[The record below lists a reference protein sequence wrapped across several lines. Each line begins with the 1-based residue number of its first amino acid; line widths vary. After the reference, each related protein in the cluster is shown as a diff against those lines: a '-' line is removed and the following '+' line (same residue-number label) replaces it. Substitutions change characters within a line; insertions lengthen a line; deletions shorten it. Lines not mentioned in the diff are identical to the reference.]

1 LSLGVSKGHSKTFF
15 IFMKDEEIIQLLENP
30 ENHEKAF
37 KGILKAY
44 KEKLYY
50 HVRKIVIDHDDA
62 DDVTQ
67 ESFIKI
73 WRNLD
78 KFRGDSK
85 LYTWLYRIATNEAL
99 TFLQKKKKDQGIS
112 IDDNEGLVSHLE
124 SSKSDT
130 YMDGEEIEIKL
141 QKALLQLTDKQRVV
155 FNLKYFEEL
164 KYEEIAEITETSV
177 GGLKATYHFAVKKI
191 EEFLTKN

>member
-1 LSLGVSKGHSKTFF
+1 
-15 IFMKDEEIIQLLENP
+15 MKDEDIIALLGSEDTY
-30 ENHEKAF
+30 EQAF
-37 KGILKAY
+37 RMILKAY
-44 KEKLYY
+44 KEKIYY
-50 HVRKIVIDHDDA
+50 HVRKIVVDHDDA

-67 ESFIKI
+67 ETFIKI

-99 TFLQKKKKDQGIS
+99 TFLQKKRKDNSVS
-112 IDDNEGLVSHLE
+112 IDDNELLVTTLE
-124 SSKSDT
+124 SSRSDA
-130 YMDGEEIEIKL
+130 YLDGDEIQLKL

-155 FNLKYFEEL
+155 FNLKYFENL

-191 EEFLTKN
+191 EEYLTRH

>member
-1 LSLGVSKGHSKTFF
+1 
-15 IFMKDEEIIQLLENP
+15 MKDEQILELLQDPAQSEQ
-30 ENHEKAF
+30 AF
-37 KGILKAY
+37 KAILKAY
-44 KEKLYY
+44 KEKIYY
-50 HVRKIVIDHDDA
+50 HIRKILINHDDT

-67 ESFIKI
+67 ETFIKI

-99 TFLQKKKKDQGIS
+99 TFLQKKKKDMSVS
-112 IDDNEGLVSHLE
+112 IDDNEFLVSNLE
-124 SSKSDT
+124 SSSSDN
-130 YMDGEEIEIKL
+130 YLSGDEIQIKL

-155 FNLKYFEEL
+155 FNLKYFENL
-164 KYEEIAEITETSV
+164 KYEDIAEITETSV

>member
-1 LSLGVSKGHSKTFF
+1 
-15 IFMKDEEIIQLLENP
+15 MNDEEIISLLSDPANAER
-30 ENHEKAF
+30 AF
-37 KGILKAY
+37 RAILKNY

-50 HVRKIVIDHDDA
+50 HIRKIVINHDDA

-67 ESFIKI
+67 ETFIKI

-85 LYTWLYRIATNEAL
+85 LYTWLYRIATNESL
-99 TFLQKKKKDQGIS
+99 TFIQKRKRDMSVS
-112 IDDNEGLVSHLE
+112 IDDNEMLIGSLE

-130 YMDGEEIEIKL
+130 YLDGEEIEIKL
-141 QKALLQLTDKQRVV
+141 QKALLTLTDKQRAV

-164 KYEEIAEITETSV
+164 KYEEIADITETSV

-191 EEFLTKN
+191 EDYLSKH

>member
-1 LSLGVSKGHSKTFF
+1 MLN
-15 IFMKDEEIIQLLENP
+15 DEQIITLLQSP
-30 ENHEKAF
+30 ENADAAF
-37 KGILKAY
+37 RAILKAY

-62 DDVTQ
+62 DDITQ
-67 ESFIKI
+67 EAFIKI

-99 TFLQKKKKDQGIS
+99 TFLQKKKRDMSVS
-112 IDDNEGLVSHLE
+112 IDDNEMLVNHLT
-124 SSKSDT
+124 SPTSDT
-130 YMDGEEIEIKL
+130 YLDGNEIEMKL
-141 QKALLQLTDKQRVV
+141 QKALLTLTDKQRVV

-164 KYEEIAEITETSV
+164 KYDEIAEITETSV
-177 GGLKATYHFAVKKI
+177 GGLKATYHYAVKKI
-191 EEFLTKN
+191 EEYLDKH

>member
-1 LSLGVSKGHSKTFF
+1 
-15 IFMKDEEIIQLLENP
+15 MKDEEIIALLGKE
-30 ENHEKAF
+30 ETYEQAF
-37 KGILKAY
+37 RMILKAY
-44 KEKLYY
+44 KEKIYY
-50 HVRKIVIDHDDA
+50 HVRKIVVDHDDA

-67 ESFIKI
+67 ETFIKI

-78 KFRGDSK
+78 KFRGDSR

-99 TFLQKKKKDQGIS
+99 TFLQKKRKDNSVS
-112 IDDNEGLVSHLE
+112 IDDNEVLVGSLE
-124 SSKSDT
+124 SPRSDA
-130 YMDGEEIEIKL
+130 YLDGDEIQLKL

-155 FNLKYFEEL
+155 FNLKYFENL

-191 EEFLTKN
+191 EEYLTRN

>member
-1 LSLGVSKGHSKTFF
+1 
-15 IFMKDEEIIQLLENP
+15 MKDEEIIKLLELK
-30 ENHEKAF
+30 ETHDQAF
-37 KGILKAY
+37 RAILKTY
-44 KEKLYY
+44 KEKIYY

-67 ESFIKI
+67 EAFIKI

-99 TFLQKKKKDQGIS
+99 TFLQKKRRDNSVS
-112 IDDNEGLVSHLE
+112 IDDNEILVSNLE
-124 SSKSDT
+124 SPKSDA
-130 YMDGEEIEIKL
+130 YLDGDEIQMKL
-141 QKALLQLTDKQRVV
+141 QKALLELTDKQRIV
-155 FNLKYFEEL
+155 FNLKYFENL
-164 KYEEIAEITETSV
+164 KYEEIVEITETSV

-191 EEFLTKN
+191 EEYLTKH

>member
-1 LSLGVSKGHSKTFF
+1 
-15 IFMKDEEIIQLLENP
+15 MKDEEIIALLADPAE
-30 ENHEKAF
+30 HEKAF
-37 KGILKAY
+37 RGILKAY
-44 KEKLYY
+44 KEKIYY

-67 ESFIKI
+67 EAFIKI

-99 TFLQKKKKDQGIS
+99 TFLQKKKKDRGIS
-112 IDDNEGLVSHLE
+112 IDDNEMLVATLE

-130 YMDGEEIEIKL
+130 YMGGEEIEMKL
-141 QKALLQLTDKQRVV
+141 QKALLLLTDKQRVV

>member
-1 LSLGVSKGHSKTFF
+1 
-15 IFMKDEEIIQLLENP
+15 MKDDEIIQLLENP

-37 KGILKAY
+37 KGILRAY

-50 HVRKIVIDHDDA
+50 HIRKIVIDHDDA

-112 IDDNEGLVSHLE
+112 MPEC
-124 SSKSDT
+124 
-130 YMDGEEIEIKL
+130 
-141 QKALLQLTDKQRVV
+141 RW
-155 FNLKYFEEL
+155 
-164 KYEEIAEITETSV
+164 
-177 GGLKATYHFAVKKI
+177 
-191 EEFLTKN
+191 

>member
-1 LSLGVSKGHSKTFF
+1 
-15 IFMKDEEIIQLLENP
+15 MKDEQILELLQDPAQSEQ
-30 ENHEKAF
+30 AF
-37 KGILKAY
+37 KAILKAY
-44 KEKLYY
+44 KEKIYY
-50 HVRKIVIDHDDA
+50 HIRKILINHDDT

-67 ESFIKI
+67 ETFIKI

-99 TFLQKKKKDQGIS
+99 TFLQKKKKDMSVS
-112 IDDNEGLVSHLE
+112 IDDNEFLVSNLE
-124 SSKSDT
+124 SSSSDN
-130 YMDGEEIEIKL
+130 YLSGDEIQIKL

-155 FNLKYFEEL
+155 FNLKYFENL
-164 KYEEIAEITETSV
+164 KYEDIAEITETSV

-191 EEFLTKN
+191 EDFLTKN

>member
-1 LSLGVSKGHSKTFF
+1 
-15 IFMKDEEIIQLLENP
+15 MKDEEIIALLGKE
-30 ENHEKAF
+30 ETYEQAF
-37 KGILKAY
+37 RMILKAY
-44 KEKLYY
+44 KEKIYY
-50 HVRKIVIDHDDA
+50 HVRKIVVDHDDA

-67 ESFIKI
+67 ETFIKI

-78 KFRGDSK
+78 KFRGDSR

-99 TFLQKKKKDQGIS
+99 TFLQKKRKDNSVS
-112 IDDNEGLVSHLE
+112 IDDNEVLVGSLE
-124 SSKSDT
+124 SPRSDA
-130 YMDGEEIEIKL
+130 YLDGAEIQLKL

-155 FNLKYFEEL
+155 FNLKYFENL

-191 EEFLTKN
+191 EEYLTRN

>member
-1 LSLGVSKGHSKTFF
+1 MSNRHAKTFF
-15 IFMKDEEIIQLLENP
+15 INMKDEEIIALLANP
-30 ENHEKAF
+30 DEQEKAF
-37 KGILKAY
+37 RVILKVY

-67 ESFIKI
+67 DAFIKI

-78 KFRGDSK
+78 KFRGDAK

-99 TFLQKKKKDQGIS
+99 TFLQKKKKDKGIS
-112 IDDNEGLVSHLE
+112 IDDNEMLVATLE

-130 YMDGEEIEIKL
+130 YMGGEEIEMKL
-141 QKALLQLTDKQRVV
+141 QKALLLLTDKQRVV
-155 FNLKYFEEL
+155 FNLKYFEEM

-191 EEFLTKN
+191 EEFLKKS

>member
-1 LSLGVSKGHSKTFF
+1 
-15 IFMKDEEIIQLLENP
+15 MNDEEIISLLSNP
-30 ENHEKAF
+30 ANSERAF
-37 KGILKAY
+37 RAILKNY

-50 HVRKIVIDHDDA
+50 HIRKIVINHDDA

-67 ESFIKI
+67 ETFIKI

-78 KFRGDSK
+78 KFRGESK
-85 LYTWLYRIATNEAL
+85 LYTWLYRIATNESL
-99 TFLQKKKKDQGIS
+99 TFIQKRKRDMSVS
-112 IDDNEGLVSHLE
+112 IDDNEMLVNSLE

-130 YMDGEEIEIKL
+130 YLDGDEIEIKL
-141 QKALLQLTDKQRVV
+141 QKALLTLTDKQRAV

-164 KYEEIAEITETSV
+164 KYEEIADITETSV

-191 EEFLTKN
+191 EDYLSKH

>member
-1 LSLGVSKGHSKTFF
+1 
-15 IFMKDEEIIQLLENP
+15 MKDEQIIELLLTP
-30 ENHEKAF
+30 ETQNRAF
-37 KGILKAY
+37 EAILKTY
-44 KEKLYY
+44 KEKIYY

-73 WRNLD
+73 WKNLD

-99 TFLQKKKKDQGIS
+99 TFLQKKRKENSVS
-112 IDDNEGLVSHLE
+112 IDDNEQLLSVFEAPQSNEYLNG
-124 SSKSDT
+124 D
-130 YMDGEEIEIKL
+130 EIQIKL

-155 FNLKYFEEL
+155 FNLKYFEDL

-177 GGLKATYHFAVKKI
+177 GGLKATYHFAVKRI
-191 EEFLTKN
+191 EEFLKTN